1 MKLLDFHLTPSEE
14 RHDDVTQLQAQGR
27 SGRGSCTRIFT
38 DSKLHFGHT
47 VGVVIRSGWAKLL
60 RFLVIGGVL

>member
-1 MKLLDFHLTPSEE
+1 MKLLDFHLTPSKE
-14 RHDDVTQLQAQGR
+14 RHDDVTQLQVQGK
-27 SGRGSCTRIFT
+27 SGRGSCTRILI

-47 VGVVIRSGWAKLL
+47 VGVVIRLGWAKPL